1 MRNSK
6 SYLFEV
12 IYEIFSKEIRLFFF
26 FLNKTWKAAWVTI
39 LQILEIKPNP
49 RKKIKSTLFPLSRNA
64 LHSWLS
70 RVYQIK
76 VLK

>member
-26 FLNKTWKAAWVTI
+26 FKQDMESSMGDHLTNT
-39 LQILEIKPNP
+39 
-49 RKKIKSTLFPLSRNA
+49 
-64 LHSWLS
+64 
-70 RVYQIK
+70 
-76 VLK
+76 

>member
-26 FLNKTWKAAWVTI
+26 FFKQDMESSMGDHLTNT
-39 LQILEIKPNP
+39 
-49 RKKIKSTLFPLSRNA
+49 
-64 LHSWLS
+64 
-70 RVYQIK
+70 
-76 VLK
+76 